1 MQDADFSDQFCKFLQ
16 SAIPAVDAAE
26 LLLALAAQPDTWW
39 QPQDLVAGLRP
50 GQATTEADAARHF
63 DVFRARGLVETGPDH
78 RIRFRPASEELAAHV
93 RTLAQAYRERP
104 ATLIRVIYALRDARI
119 QSFAEAFKLRRK

>member
-1 MQDADFSDQFCKFLQ
+1 MQDADFSDQFCRFLQ

-26 LLLALAAQPDTWW
+26 LLLSLAAQPDTWW
-39 QPQDLVAGLRP
+39 YPQELVASLRP
-50 GQATTEADAARHF
+50 GLTTTDANAARYF
-63 DVFRARGLVETGPDH
+63 DGFRSRGLLEIGSDH
-78 RIRFRPASEELAAHV
+78 RIRFRPASDELAAHV

-104 ATLIRVIYALRDARI
+104 VTLIRVVYALRDARI